1 MGRYIQRETYLRQL
15 MDRMGNGEVKII
27 TGPRRSGKSW
37 LLNRIFKDYLLEQ
50 GVAED
55 NIIIVSFDMDDD
67 EETGD
72 LTDRQA
78 LKSYLYSRITDDT
91 TPYYIILDEV
101 QEVEGFEKLVN
112 GLNARDNVDV
122 YITGSNSH
130 FLSSDIKTIFRGR
143 GDEVKVWP
151 FSFREF
157 CTDRTEPVSE
167 LWKEYY
173 TYGGMPGLL
182 RQRTSEQKVAY
193 LQRLWNKT
201 YLDDVVERHK
211 VKNREALSALA
222 DALCSSVGSLTN
234 PNRISNVMS
243 NVQNTKIDSETVSNY
258 IGYLEEAFL
267 FEGAKRYNIKGN
279 KYFESIKKYYSVD
292 VGLRNAKLNFR
303 QQEITHIME
312 NVIYNELRMRGFA
325 VDVGVVEAR
334 EMRNGKS
341 EYIQY
346 EIDFIASNGRDKYY
360 IQSAFSLDSEEKRQ
374 QELRSL
380 LKVDDSFQKIV
391 ITGSDI
397 AAYTDDKGIRIIDVL
412 TESDSLRWHQTI
424 AGDPADW
431 LHYWAPG
438 GPMEQGIQMLG
449 IKSLPWFAVTDSTGL
464 VVYSGPNCD
473 LASKKASELIR

>member
-1 MGRYIQRETYLRQL
+1 MEKYIQRETYLHQL
-15 MDRMGNGEVKII
+15 TERMRNGEVKIV

-37 LLNRIFKDYLLEQ
+37 LLNRIFKDYLLNQ
-50 GVAED
+50 GVAEE
-55 NIIIVSFDMDDD
+55 NIIIVSFDMDI

-78 LKSYLYSRITDDT
+78 LKSYLYNRITDDSNQ
-91 TPYYIILDEV
+91 YYVILDEV
-101 QEVEGFEKLVN
+101 QEVEDFEKIVN
-112 GLNARDNVDV
+112 GLNAKDNVDV

-130 FLSSDIKTIFRGR
+130 FLSSDINTIFRGR

-157 CTDRTEPVSE
+157 CSNRTDPIGE

-182 RQRTSEQKVAY
+182 RQCTPEQKVAY

-201 YLDDVVERHK
+201 YIDDVVERHK
-211 VKNREALSALA
+211 VKNREALSSLA

-234 PNRISNVMS
+234 PNRISNILKS
-243 NVQNTKIDSETVSNY
+243 IQKTNIDPETVSRY
-258 IGYLEEAFL
+258 ISYLQEAFL
-267 FEGAKRYNIKGN
+267 FEGAKRYNVKGN
-279 KYFESIKKYYSVD
+279 KYFESIKKYYAVD

-312 NVIYNELRMRGFA
+312 NVIYNELRMRGYT

-334 EMRNGKS
+334 ETRNGKS
-341 EYIQY
+341 EYVQY
-346 EIDFIASNGRDKYY
+346 EIDFIANNGTDKLY

-374 QELRSL
+374 QELKSL

-391 ITGSDI
+391 IVGSDI
-397 AAYTDDKGIRIIDVL
+397 AEYTDAKGIRF
-412 TESDSLRWHQTI
+412 
-424 AGDPADW
+424 
-431 LHYWAPG
+431 
-438 GPMEQGIQMLG
+438 M
-449 IKSLPWFAVTDSTGL
+449 GL
-464 VVYSGPNCD
+464 FQFLMSG
-473 LASKKASELIR
+473 L

>member
-101 QEVEGFEKLVN
+101 QEVEWYEKLVN

-234 PNRISNVMS
+234 PNRISNVMRS
-243 NVQNTKIDSETVSNY
+243 VQNTKIDSETVSNY

-397 AAYTDDKGIRIIDVL
+397 ATYTDNKGIRFMGL
-412 TESDSLRWHQTI
+412 FQFLLS
-424 AGDPADW
+424 
-431 LHYWAPG
+431 
-438 GPMEQGIQMLG
+438 GI
-449 IKSLPWFAVTDSTGL
+449 
-464 VVYSGPNCD
+464 
-473 LASKKASELIR
+473 

>member
-1 MGRYIQRETYLRQL
+1 MEKYIKRETYLRQL
-15 MDRMGNGEVKII
+15 IDRMDNGEVKIV

-50 GVAED
+50 GVAEE
-55 NIIIVSFDMDDD
+55 NIIIVSFDLDDE

-72 LTDRQA
+72 LTDRQT
-78 LKSYLYSRITDDT
+78 LKSYLYCRITDAAS
-91 TPYYIILDEV
+91 PYYIMLDEV
-101 QEVEGFEKLVN
+101 QEVDGFEKIVN
-112 GLNARDNVDV
+112 GLNAKDNVDV

-143 GDEVKVWP
+143 GDEVRVWP

-157 CTDRTEPVSE
+157 CSERTEPVSE

-182 RQRTSEQKVAY
+182 RQRTPEQKMAY

-211 VKNREALSALA
+211 VKNRDALSSLV

-234 PNRISNVMS
+234 PNRISHVLRNL
-243 NVQNTKIDSETVSNY
+243 QNSKIDPETIASY
-258 IGYLEEAFL
+258 ISYLEEAFL
-267 FEGAKRYNIKGN
+267 FEGSKRYNIKGN
-279 KYFESIKKYYSVD
+279 KYFESIKKYYAVD

-325 VDVGVVEAR
+325 VDVGMVEAR

-346 EIDFIASNGRDKYY
+346 EIDFIANNGMDKYY
-360 IQSAFSLDSEEKRQ
+360 IQSAFSLDSEEKREK
-374 QELRSL
+374 ELKSL
-380 LKVDDSFQKIV
+380 LKIDDSFHKIV
-391 ITGSDI
+391 ITGNDI
-397 AAYTDDKGIRIIDVL
+397 ASYTDAKGIRF
-412 TESDSLRWHQTI
+412 
-424 AGDPADW
+424 
-431 LHYWAPG
+431 
-438 GPMEQGIQMLG
+438 M
-449 IKSLPWFAVTDSTGL
+449 GL
-464 VVYSGPNCD
+464 FQFLLSG
-473 LASKKASELIR
+473 L

>member
-1 MGRYIQRETYLRQL
+1 MDNYIQRETYLRQL
-15 MDRMGNGEVKII
+15 IERMGNGEVKII

-55 NIIIVSFDMDDD
+55 NIIIVSFDMDD

-72 LTDRQA
+72 LTDRQV
-78 LKSYLYSRITDDT
+78 LKAYLYSRITDDS
-91 TPYYIILDEV
+91 TPYYVVLDEV

-112 GLNARDNVDV
+112 GLNSKDNVDI

-151 FSFREF
+151 FSFHEF
-157 CTDRTEPVSE
+157 CTNRTEPVSE

-173 TYGGMPGLL
+173 TYGGMPGLV
-182 RQRTSEQKVAY
+182 RQRTPEQKVAY

-234 PNRISNVMS
+234 PNRISNVLR
-243 NVQNTKIDSETVSNY
+243 NVQNTKIEPETVSNY
-258 IGYLEEAFL
+258 INYLEEAFL

-334 EMRNGKS
+334 EKRNGKP

-346 EIDFIASNGRDKYY
+346 EIDFIANNGREKYY
-360 IQSAFSLDSEEKRQ
+360 IQSAFSIDSEEKRQ
-374 QELRSL
+374 QELKSL

-397 AAYTDDKGIRIIDVL
+397 APYTDDKGIRFMGL
-412 TESDSLRWHQTI
+412 FQFLLS
-424 AGDPADW
+424 
-431 LHYWAPG
+431 
-438 GPMEQGIQMLG
+438 GI
-449 IKSLPWFAVTDSTGL
+449 
-464 VVYSGPNCD
+464 
-473 LASKKASELIR
+473 

>member
-234 PNRISNVMS
+234 PNRISNVMRS
-243 NVQNTKIDSETVSNY
+243 VQNTKIDSETVFNY
-258 IGYLEEAFL
+258 IGYLEESFL

-397 AAYTDDKGIRIIDVL
+397 ATYTDNKGIRFMGL
-412 TESDSLRWHQTI
+412 FQFLLS
-424 AGDPADW
+424 
-431 LHYWAPG
+431 
-438 GPMEQGIQMLG
+438 GI
-449 IKSLPWFAVTDSTGL
+449 
-464 VVYSGPNCD
+464 
-473 LASKKASELIR
+473 

>member
-1 MGRYIQRETYLRQL
+1 MERYIQRETYLRQL
-15 MDRMGNGEVKII
+15 TDRMGNGEVKII

-37 LLNRIFKDYLLEQ
+37 LLNRIFKDYLLGQ
-50 GVAED
+50 GVEED
-55 NIIIVSFDMDDD
+55 NIIIVSFDMDDE

-78 LKSYLYSRITDDT
+78 LKSYLYSHITNNT
-91 TPYYIILDEV
+91 RPYYIILDEV

-112 GLNARDNVDV
+112 GLNAKDNVDV

-182 RQRTSEQKVAY
+182 RQRTPEQKVAY

-201 YLDDVVERHK
+201 YLDDVVERHN

-234 PNRISNVMS
+234 PNRISNVLR
-243 NVQNTKIDSETVSNY
+243 NVQNTKIDPETVSNY

-267 FEGAKRYNIKGN
+267 FEGAKRFNIKGN
-279 KYFESIKKYYSVD
+279 RYFESIKKYYSVD

-325 VDVGVVEAR
+325 VDVGVVESR

-360 IQSAFSLDSEEKRQ
+360 IQSAFSLDSDEKRQ

-397 AAYTDDKGIRIIDVL
+397 SAYTDAKGIRFMGL
-412 TESDSLRWHQTI
+412 YQFLLS
-424 AGDPADW
+424 
-431 LHYWAPG
+431 
-438 GPMEQGIQMLG
+438 GI
-449 IKSLPWFAVTDSTGL
+449 
-464 VVYSGPNCD
+464 
-473 LASKKASELIR
+473 